1 MYGKKVLEQ
10 IRNFELFFSEKVHL
24 NQRAGYAQAKCFHF
38 LAVSLVRTQQQFYV
52 EKKVDSQVLK
62 QLAGDNQQNVFNWL
76 ESLQIPE
83 PQRTNEGNYLLLFL
97 IAEEWLQVASAALCQ
112 RFAEIQ
118 QLNRDLLSYLKI
130 QFQLSEEVLQGFEQ
144 KVTIVHFKLFHF
156 PIEANYSYR
165 KNESRCLGCQTV
177 FILSVSVVNG
187 GCVTIEKSFGS
198 DYIVCRLFLW

>member
-1 MYGKKVLEQ
+1 M
-10 IRNFELFFSEKVHL
+10 F
-24 NQRAGYAQAKCFHF
+24 F

-76 ESLQIPE
+76 ESSNP
-83 PQRTNEGNYLLLFL
+83 RTTTNKRRQLFTLIL

-144 KVTIVHFKLFHF
+144 K
-156 PIEANYSYR
+156 
-165 KNESRCLGCQTV
+165 
-177 FILSVSVVNG
+177 
-187 GCVTIEKSFGS
+187 
-198 DYIVCRLFLW
+198 